1 MNKNEKIIKILLSV
15 WGNFKNW
22 KPIKYCYN
30 SFSKTSK
37 SSFPIIKQV
46 ENPNYSVIIISDTLL
61 NQALDNN
68 NNIQNYKMIKD
79 LLKDDTNNFCNSEF
93 SFTANEVI
101 ISYGF
106 GEFDKTKFTGNAM
119 DFYYNLFKELAFYF
133 TDLISKLD
141 NNKIDIEVIF
151 DATHGLN
158 YNIILTYKALID
170 VLEILAYC
178 YDIKLKVLNSDPLI
192 GSNTNIL
199 NINIIQETKVL
210 PKLNVFRSD
219 KRPIEPYFNLNN
231 DEKKEF
237 GLLLKQLFNDNFSK
251 DYKQKIYK
259 DYKEKIYLFLGS
271 FSYALPTLVFTY
283 LIDFCDLKKSIQL
296 ISAKFEENIKI
307 NFLNKIE
314 IKRTLEY
321 RENFA
326 NFIKAFIVSFILNK
340 FNFKQLQDI
349 PLSKIKDLSGTF
361 FENFPIKKNRIDKEI
376 KDIEEIFNHIEN
388 DYKVYGVIKNK
399 LRNQNVNF
407 NLKVNSDKN
416 DNSNNVDKRNFFAH
430 SGFEYNSIELKKLGD
445 EIYIK
450 VRDDKIN
457 EINRLILN
465 SLSKID

>member
-1 MNKNEKIIKILLSV
+1 MNKSEKIIKILLSV

-22 KPIKYCYN
+22 KPIKYSYN
-30 SFSKTSK
+30 SFSKTSI
-37 SSFPIIKQV
+37 SSFPIIKEV

-61 NQALDNN
+61 NQALNNN
-68 NNIQNYKMIKD
+68 NNIQNYKMIKN
-79 LLKDDTNNFCNSEF
+79 LLKDDTNNFCNNEF
-93 SFTANEVI
+93 SFIANEVI

-106 GEFDKTKFTGNAM
+106 GEFDKTKFIGNAM

-133 TDLISKLD
+133 NDLLSKLD
-141 NNKIDIEVIF
+141 NNQKDIEFIF

-178 YDIKLKVLNSDPLI
+178 YNIKLKVLNSDPFI

-210 PKLNVFRSD
+210 PKLNVFKSD
-219 KRPIEPYFNLNN
+219 KRPIEPYFNLNK
-231 DEKKEF
+231 DEKKEVGF
-237 GLLLKQLFNDNFSK
+237 FLNQLFKDNFSS
-251 DYKQKIYK
+251 

-283 LIDFCDLKKSIQL
+283 LIDFSDLKKYIQL
-296 ISAKFEENIKI
+296 ISDKFEENIKI

-349 PLSKIKDLSGTF
+349 PLSKIKKISDIF
-361 FENFPIKKNRIDKEI
+361 FKNFPIEKNRIDKEI
-376 KDIEEIFNHIEN
+376 KDIEEISNHIEY
-388 DYKVYGVIKNK
+388 DYKVYSIIKNN

-407 NLKVNSDKN
+407 NLNVNSDKN
-416 DNSNNVDKRNFFAH
+416 NNSTKVDKRNFFAH
-430 SGFEYNSIELKKLGD
+430 SGFEYNSIELKKLGN

-450 VRDDKIN
+450 VKNNKIN
-457 EINRLILN
+457 EINSLILN
-465 SLSKID
+465 SLAEIK